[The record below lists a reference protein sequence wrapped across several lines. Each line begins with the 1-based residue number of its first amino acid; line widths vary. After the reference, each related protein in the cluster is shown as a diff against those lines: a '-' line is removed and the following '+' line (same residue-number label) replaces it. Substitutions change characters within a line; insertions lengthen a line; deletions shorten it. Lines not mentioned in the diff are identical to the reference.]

1 MNRKLF
7 VFLFSLVLTFLLAQ
21 LPIFPYISETRE
33 ILEDGENLYQMWS
46 FVSMPSYYENSR
58 FARSGWLESTW
69 NNYLILGVVN
79 HVGLVLVFFT
89 TQTSLNKYF
98 GKTVQDKI

>member
-7 VFLFSLVLTFLLAQ
+7 VFIFSLVLTILLAQ
-21 LPIFPYISETRE
+21 LPTFPYLSETRE

-46 FVSMPSYYENSR
+46 FVSMPSYYENAR
-58 FARSGWLESTW
+58 FAQSGWLESTW

-79 HVGLVLVFFT
+79 HVGLVLVFFLLRRVFIKFT
-89 TQTSLNKYF
+89 NK
-98 GKTVQDKI
+98 

>member
-7 VFLFSLVLTFLLAQ
+7 VFIFSLVLTILLAQ
-21 LPIFPYISETRE
+21 LPTFPYLSETRE

-46 FVSMPSYYENSR
+46 FVSMPSYYENAR
-58 FARSGWLESTW
+58 FAQSGWLESTW

-79 HVGLVLVFFT
+79 HVRLVLVFFLLRRVFIKFT
-89 TQTSLNKYF
+89 NK
-98 GKTVQDKI
+98 